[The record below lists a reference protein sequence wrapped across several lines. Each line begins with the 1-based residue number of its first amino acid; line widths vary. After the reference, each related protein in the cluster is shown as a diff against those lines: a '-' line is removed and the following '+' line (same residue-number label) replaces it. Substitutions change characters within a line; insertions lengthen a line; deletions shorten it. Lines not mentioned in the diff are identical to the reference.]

1 MDVKHAQWLAMVIL
15 TAALLIGGFT
25 DWRSGR
31 IPNWLTFP
39 AMLGG
44 LAFWLIVGAIL
55 NGEHSPWA
63 MFRQSGFALACGL
76 VPMAV
81 IYAAGGLGG
90 GDVKL
95 MGAVGAVCADWR
107 CVLATAVYGFIVAG
121 LMAVVLMVRQRIVL
135 RTLRRIFAAGL
146 QAAARVKPDI
156 PDDAPR
162 VPFGAA
168 LCVGGIVAGAEF
180 LCGLRLP
187 WTGIGP

>member
-15 TAALLIGGFT
+15 TAVLLVAGFT

-31 IPNWLTFP
+31 IPNWLTLP

-44 LAFWLIVGAIL
+44 LVFWLIVGAIMNDEL
-55 NGEHSPWA
+55 SHWYMA
-63 MFRQSGFALACGL
+63 KQSGFALACAL

-81 IYAAGGLGG
+81 LYAAGGLGG

-95 MGAVGAVCADWR
+95 MGVVGALSADWR
-107 CVLATAVYGFIVAG
+107 CVLATAMYGFIVAG
-121 LMAVVLMVRQRIVL
+121 LMAIALMVRRRIVL

-146 QAAARVKPDI
+146 QAAAGVKPDI
-156 PDDAPR
+156 PNDAPP
-162 VPFGAA
+162 VPFGVA
-168 LCVGGIVAGAEF
+168 LCVAGIVAGAEF
-180 LCGLRLP
+180 MCGLNLP

>member
-1 MDVKHAQWLAMVIL
+1 MDVKHAQWLAMVVL
-15 TAALLIGGFT
+15 TAALLIAGFT

-31 IPNWLTFP
+31 IPNWLTLP
-39 AMLGG
+39 TMLGG

-55 NGEHSPWA
+55 DDGASHWY
-63 MFRQSGFALACGL
+63 MVRQSAFALACGL

-95 MGAVGAVCADWR
+95 MGVVGALSADWR
-107 CVLATAVYGFIVAG
+107 CVLATAVYGFVVAG
-121 LMAVVLMVRQRIVL
+121 LMAVALMVRRRIVL

-146 QAAARVKPDI
+146 QAAARVKPDM

-168 LCVGGIVAGAEF
+168 LCVGGILAGAEL
-180 LCGLRLP
+180 LCGLKLP